1 MVKRWIVMLI
11 ILVLLVAGGIVE
23 TSYTQNTFKWLVNS
37 LESFEI
43 EMIENKDKV
52 DNQNLIKK
60 IYNID
65 NEWNKRVK
73 VLKCLVWHSGVK
85 DIEVGLAR
93 VAVYVEEN
101 DFTEAYAECAALI
114 DYSVHCLDDFMITV
128 ENIL

>member
-1 MVKRWIVMLI
+1 MVKRWIIMIVI
-11 ILVLLVAGGIVE
+11 FVALVVGGIIE
-23 TSYTQNTFKWLVNS
+23 TTYTQNTFKWLVNS
-37 LESFEI
+37 LEAYEI
-43 EMIENKDKV
+43 ELIENKAKV
-52 DNQNLIKK
+52 DEQKLIEK

-73 VLKCLVWHSGVK
+73 GLKCLVWHSGVK

-101 DFTEAYAECAALI
+101 NFTEAYAETAALI
-114 DYSVHCLDDFMITV
+114 DYSVHCLDDFMITI